1 MLKYMFLTLLML
13 LKDRIRYI
21 FTEMNNNYKSHFY
34 IKETIENN
42 MKTLNK
48 NVYLILAGLFF
59 ILDTINWINTGFAG
73 PTEFNAL
80 SSDPIANFLLQEVG
94 FTWIVL
100 MVWMVYEV
108 YTKTNTMEWWYTIPV
123 ALIAFIVG
131 NSPAIPL
138 YLYLRTTDL
147 KPGSLNE
154 DSTSTESV
162 SEGE

>member
-1 MLKYMFLTLLML
+1 MV
-13 LKDRIRYI
+13 
-21 FTEMNNNYKSHFY
+21 
-34 IKETIENN
+34 
-42 MKTLNK
+42 
-48 NVYLILAGLFF
+48 VY
-59 ILDTINWINTGFAG
+59 NT
-73 PTEFNAL
+73 
-80 SSDPIANFLLQEVG
+80 
-94 FTWIVL
+94 
-100 MVWMVYEV
+100 
-108 YTKTNTMEWWYTIPV
+108 V

>member
-1 MLKYMFLTLLML
+1 MFLTLSML
-13 LKDRIRYI
+13 LNGRRRYI
-21 FTEMNNNYKSHFY
+21 FTIINNDYNSHFY
-34 IKETIENN
+34 IKKTIEIN

-59 ILDTINWINTGFAG
+59 ILDTINWINTDFAG

-80 SSDPIANFLLQEVG
+80 SSDPIGNFLLQEVG
-94 FTWIVL
+94 FTFIVL
-100 MVWMVYEV
+100 IVWMVYEV

-147 KPGSLNE
+147 KPGSPNE
-154 DSTSTESV
+154 DSTTTESV

>member
-1 MLKYMFLTLLML
+1 
-13 LKDRIRYI
+13 
-21 FTEMNNNYKSHFY
+21 
-34 IKETIENN
+34 

-48 NVYLILAGLFF
+48 NVYLILAGIFF

-73 PTEFNAL
+73 PSEFNAL
-80 SSDPIANFLLQEVG
+80 GESDAIANFLLQEVG

-147 KPGSLNE
+147 KSEILNE
-154 DSTSTESV
+154 DSTTTESI
-162 SEGE
+162 SEDETISE

>member
-1 MLKYMFLTLLML
+1 
-13 LKDRIRYI
+13 
-21 FTEMNNNYKSHFY
+21 
-34 IKETIENN
+34 

-48 NVYLILAGLFF
+48 NVYLILAGIFF

-73 PTEFNAL
+73 PSEFNAL
-80 SSDPIANFLLQEVG
+80 GESDAIANFLLQEVG

-100 MVWMVYEV
+100 MIWMVYEV

-147 KPGSLNE
+147 KSEILNE
-154 DSTSTESV
+154 DSTTTESI
-162 SEGE
+162 SEDETISE

>member
-1 MLKYMFLTLLML
+1 
-13 LKDRIRYI
+13 
-21 FTEMNNNYKSHFY
+21 
-34 IKETIENN
+34 

-48 NVYLILAGLFF
+48 NVYLILAGIFF
-59 ILDTINWINTGFAG
+59 ILDTINWINTDFAG
-73 PTEFNAL
+73 PAEFNAL
-80 SSDPIANFLLQEVG
+80 GESSAIGNFLLQEVG

-100 MVWMVYEV
+100 MVWMIYEV

-131 NSPAIPL
+131 SSPAIPL

-147 KPGSLNE
+147 KRESLNE

-162 SEGE
+162 SEDE

>member
-1 MLKYMFLTLLML
+1 
-13 LKDRIRYI
+13 
-21 FTEMNNNYKSHFY
+21 
-34 IKETIENN
+34 

-48 NVYLILAGLFF
+48 NVYLILAGIFF
-59 ILDTINWINTGFAG
+59 ILDTINWSNTGFAG
-73 PTEFNAL
+73 PSEFNAL
-80 SSDPIANFLLQEVG
+80 GESDAIANFLLQEVG

-147 KPGSLNE
+147 KSEILNE
-154 DSTSTESV
+154 DSTTTESI
-162 SEGE
+162 SEDETISE

>member
-1 MLKYMFLTLLML
+1 
-13 LKDRIRYI
+13 
-21 FTEMNNNYKSHFY
+21 
-34 IKETIENN
+34 

-48 NVYLILAGLFF
+48 NVYLILAGIFF

-73 PTEFNAL
+73 PSEFNAL
-80 SSDPIANFLLQEVG
+80 GESDAIANFLLQEVG

-147 KPGSLNE
+147 KSEILNE
-154 DSTSTESV
+154 DATTTESI
-162 SEGE
+162 SEDETISE